1 MFGEVAKLP
10 VTEGTTI
17 HPVSPYAI
25 SKAAAHWTTV
35 NYREAYGLFTCC
47 GILFNHESVLRGR
60 QFVTKKVVSTAVKI
74 KTGSMQKLRLGN
86 VDIERDW
93 GYAPEY
99 VKVMW
104 TMLQREQPNDYI
116 IATGEAH
123 SLRRFV
129 ELVFQCLG
137 LNWEDHV
144 IVDNDL
150 YRPAEIKT
158 IYGDPSKARTE
169 LGWEYNL
176 SFSNLVQLLVE
187 EERAYIV

>member
-1 MFGEVAKLP
+1 M
-10 VTEGTTI
+10 
-17 HPVSPYAI
+17 
-25 SKAAAHWTTV
+25 

-47 GILFNHESVLRGR
+47 GILFNHESVLRGQ

-74 KTGSMQKLRLGN
+74 KMGSVQKLRLGN
-86 VDIERDW
+86 LEIERDW

-104 TMLQREQPNDYI
+104 TMLQREKPDDYI

-123 SLRRFV
+123 SLRGFV

-137 LNWEDHV
+137 LNWEDYV

-150 YRPAEIKT
+150 YRPSDIKT

-176 SFSNLVQLLVE
+176 SFKSLVRLLVE